1 MPKKIKIIAG
11 EIERI
16 AILNDSPMAQVL
28 WKSLPLESSVNR
40 WGDEI
45 YFSTSLKEAGGEKRE
60 VVDKGD
66 IAFWSPGSA
75 LCIFF
80 GLTPASRGEEIRP
93 ASEVI
98 LVGKVEGDL
107 EEFKKVEDGKRI
119 RIEEA

>member
-11 EIERI
+11 EIKRI

-45 YFSTSLKEAGGEKRE
+45 YFSTSLKEAGGEKRKI
-60 VVDKGD
+60 VDKGD

>member
-66 IAFWSPGSA
+66 IAFWPPGSA

-93 ASEVI
+93 ASGVI

>member
-45 YFSTSLKEAGGEKRE
+45 YFSTSLKEARGEKRE

-66 IAFWSPGSA
+66 IAFWPPGSA

>member
-45 YFSTSLKEAGGEKRE
+45 YFSTSLKEAGGEKRKI
-60 VVDKGD
+60 VDKGD
-66 IAFWSPGSA
+66 IAFWPPGSA

-98 LVGKVEGDL
+98 LLGKVEGDL

>member
-1 MPKKIKIIAG
+1 MAG
-11 EIERI
+11 
-16 AILNDSPMAQVL
+16 VL

-66 IAFWSPGSA
+66 IAFWPPGSA

>member
-45 YFSTSLKEAGGEKRE
+45 YFSTSLKEAGG
-60 VVDKGD
+60 
-66 IAFWSPGSA
+66 
-75 LCIFF
+75 
-80 GLTPASRGEEIRP
+80 
-93 ASEVI
+93 
-98 LVGKVEGDL
+98 
-107 EEFKKVEDGKRI
+107 
-119 RIEEA
+119 